1 MTVWAMLASISQI
14 ILHPFYEPLLQAAA
28 LSAGQFDRYLL
39 FTGKYSGSLFSP
51 CAPSALHT
59 THCALRHDFHS
70 TISLHLTGL
79 QPGRAACAPQ
89 WSTLCN
95 ETAAGM
101 ILVVVAFR

>member
-39 FTGKYSGSLFSP
+39 FTGTSSGSLSSP
-51 CAPSALHT
+51 CAPSSSHT

-70 TISLHLTGL
+70 TIFLHLTGL
-79 QPGRAACAPQ
+79 QPGPRSHPSGSLCAMQ
-89 WSTLCN
+89 LL
-95 ETAAGM
+95 
-101 ILVVVAFR
+101 LV